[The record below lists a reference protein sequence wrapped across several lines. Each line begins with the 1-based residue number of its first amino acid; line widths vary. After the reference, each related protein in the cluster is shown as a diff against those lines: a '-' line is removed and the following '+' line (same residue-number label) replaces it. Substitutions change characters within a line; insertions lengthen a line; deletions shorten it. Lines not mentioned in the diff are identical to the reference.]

1 MMNKLF
7 YLDYKKPN
15 EIAVTI
21 TDDAV
26 SIMEKALSDDEW
38 KVITCL
44 HSLQGKF
51 FEIKETSVFELS
63 QLLDIPAD
71 IIEKTMDSLNSFW
84 ISYDAGELGNM
95 KTQLCGSDKLSLNT
109 NGKCVIHYK
118 LLDIKLTSEELR
130 DHFDAFKDNL
140 MIFGG

>member
-1 MMNKLF
+1 MVFLN
-7 YLDYKKPN
+7 YKKPN
-15 EIAVTI
+15 EIAVKI

-26 SIMEKALSDDEW
+26 SIIENALSDDEW
-38 KVITCL
+38 KIITCL

-51 FEIKETSVFELS
+51 FDIKETSVFELS

-71 IIEKTMDSLNSFW
+71 IIEKTMDSLNSYW
-84 ISYDAGELGNM
+84 ILYDAGKLGNM
-95 KTQLCGSDKLSLNT
+95 ETQLCGSDKLSLNT

-130 DHFDAFKDNL
+130 DDFDAFRGNL